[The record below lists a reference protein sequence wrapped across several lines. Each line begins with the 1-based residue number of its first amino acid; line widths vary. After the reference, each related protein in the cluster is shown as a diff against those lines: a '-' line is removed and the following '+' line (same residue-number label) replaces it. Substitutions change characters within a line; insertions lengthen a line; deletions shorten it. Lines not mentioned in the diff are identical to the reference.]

1 MSKRISDLKLI
12 FSTPIWTSII
22 PNYKEINNKMLNYI
36 EALQLNDPVGRVKS
50 NLIGWHSQNFN
61 LKDADPQL
69 FVNEIS
75 IILNESIND
84 MVWDLKNGNSK
95 ITGMWAIINPT
106 NASNA
111 RHIHSNNFLSAAYY
125 VKAPDQCGDIVF
137 HDPRSANA
145 IRTPRISTINKMN
158 STTFSVTPKDGL
170 LVLFP
175 SYLHHSVDLNRSEED
190 RIIIS
195 FNATLV

>member
-1 MSKRISDLKLI
+1 MSKRISDIKLI

-22 PNYKEINNKMLNYI
+22 PNYKEINNKMLSYI
-36 EALQLNDPVGRVKS
+36 ESLKLNDPAGRVKS

-61 LKDADPQL
+61 LKDDEPQL

-75 IILNESIND
+75 VILNESIND
-84 MVWDLKNGNSK
+84 MGWDLKNRNSK

-111 RHIHSNNFLSAAYY
+111 RHIHSNNFISAAYY
-125 VKAPDQCGDIVF
+125 LKAPENCGDITF
-137 HDPRSANA
+137 YDPRSAKVIN
-145 IRTPRISTINKMN
+145 TPKISSSNNLNIDVVN
-158 STTFSVTPKDGL
+158 VTPKEGL

-175 SYLHHSVDLNRSEED
+175 SYLHHSVGLNKSKQN
-190 RIIIS
+190 RIVIS
-195 FNATLV
+195 FNINIV